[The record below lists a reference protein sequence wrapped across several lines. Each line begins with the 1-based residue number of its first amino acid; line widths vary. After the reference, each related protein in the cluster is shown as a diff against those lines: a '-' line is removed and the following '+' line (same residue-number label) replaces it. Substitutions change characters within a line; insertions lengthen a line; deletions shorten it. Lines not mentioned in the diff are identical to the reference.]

1 MKFYQNKGMYLE
13 SIIDRTINFYNT
25 NDIGWFDKRTVP
37 IKIASINN
45 NHVTGYLKEKSQSDY
60 YGIFESKMYD
70 FEAKQTNDDFFNI
83 NNIKKHQ
90 ILHLIR
96 MKENGAVVF
105 LIVYFNK
112 YDTFFKVEIDQII
125 SSKKKRI
132 KYSSFIENAT
142 ELKIVFPGILDILN
156 IKKIA

>member
-13 SIIDRTINFYNT
+13 SIIDRTINFYNS

-37 IKIASINN
+37 IKIASTNN

-142 ELKIVFPGILDILN
+142 ELKIVFPGIIDILN